1 MIKHVGRIGDR
12 KVAVVFREVP
22 GEDHMALVLYTET
35 LPAAWHD
42 AVMKVIEDLPAQNAE
57 SLSDVLFRSLL
68 PDGRVMLEVF
78 HQEGMIK
85 KVQTSQVLMTPSAGH
100 AGVRLD
106 ELNKIINELKVGGEA
121 ADKLAELDAQSGL
134 ANNPPMRDSTGRKV
148 QQKAAPIQAPV
159 STGLDDTALAADFI
173 NQANRM
179 EAEAKGLLAESARLR
194 KEAATLS
201 GDTSETASTAP
212 KRGRPRKE
220 AVVADAS
227 N

>member
-42 AVMKVIEDLPAQNAE
+42 AVMRVIEDLPAQTAE

-121 ADKLAELDAQSGL
+121 AEKLAELDASSGL
-134 ANNPPMRDSTGRKV
+134 ANVPPRRDATGRKV
-148 QQKAAPIQAPV
+148 DQPAPAVQATTN
-159 STGLDDTALAADFI
+159 TGLDDSSLAA
-173 NQANRM
+173 N
-179 EAEAKGLLAESARLR
+179 LRLS
-194 KEAATLS
+194 LIHI
-201 GDTSETASTAP
+201 
-212 KRGRPRKE
+212 
-220 AVVADAS
+220 
-227 N
+227 

>member
-42 AVMKVIEDLPAQNAE
+42 AVMRVIEDLPAQTAE

-68 PDGRVMLEVF
+68 PDGRNMLEVF

-85 KVQTSQVLMTPSAGH
+85 KVQTSQVLMMPSAGH

-106 ELNKIINELKVGGEA
+106 ELNKIINELNVGSEA
-121 ADKLAELDAQSGL
+121 SQKMAELDASSGL
-134 ANNPPMRDSTGRKV
+134 ANSPPLRDSTGRKV
-148 QQKAAPIQAPV
+148 EKQSAPIQAPV
-159 STGLDDTALAADFI
+159 TTGLDDSALAADFA

-194 KEAATLS
+194 KEAAKLAGS
-201 GDTSETASTAP
+201 TSETASTAP

-220 AVVADAS
+220 AAVADAT

>member
-22 GEDHMALVLYTET
+22 GEEHMALVLYTET

-42 AVMKVIEDLPAQNAE
+42 AVMRVIEDQPAQTAE

-68 PDGRVMLEVF
+68 SDGRPMLEVF

-85 KVQTSQVLMTPSAGH
+85 KVQTSQVLMMPSAGH

-121 ADKLAELDAQSGL
+121 ATKLAELDSQSGL
-134 ANNPPMRDSTGRKV
+134 ANKPPMRDATGRKV
-148 QQKAAPIQAPV
+148 EPTTAPIQAPV
-159 STGLDDTALAADFI
+159 NTGLDDTALAADFI

-179 EAEAKGLLAESARLR
+179 ETEAKGLLAESARLR
-194 KEAATLS
+194 KEASALS
-201 GDTSETASTAP
+201 GVASETASTAP

-220 AVVADAS
+220 AAVADAT

>member
-22 GEDHMALVLYTET
+22 GEEHMALVLYTET

-42 AVMKVIEDLPAQNAE
+42 AVMKVIEDLPAQTAQ

-68 PDGRVMLEVF
+68 SDGRPMLEVF
-78 HQEGMIK
+78 HKEGMIK
-85 KVQTSQVLMTPSAGH
+85 KVQTSQVLMTPLSGH

-106 ELNKIINELKVGGEA
+106 ELNKIINELNVGSEA
-121 ADKLAELDAQSGL
+121 SQKMAELDASSGL
-134 ANNPPMRDSTGRKV
+134 ANSPPLRDSTGRKV
-148 QQKAAPIQAPV
+148 EKQSAPIQPPAT
-159 STGLDDTALAADFI
+159 TGLDDTALATDFI
-173 NQANRM
+173 NQASRM
-179 EAEAKGLLAESARLR
+179 ETEAKGLLAESARLR

-201 GDTSETASTAP
+201 GEALDPTLPAS

-220 AVVADAS
+220 AVVADAT

>member
-148 QQKAAPIQAPV
+148 QQTAAPIQAPV

-194 KEAATLS
+194 KEASTLS
-201 GDTSETASTAP
+201 GATSETASTAP

>member
-42 AVMKVIEDLPAQNAE
+42 AVMRVIEDLPAQTAE

-68 PDGRVMLEVF
+68 PDGRNMLEVF

-85 KVQTSQVLMTPSAGH
+85 KVQTSQVLMMPSAGH

-106 ELNKIINELKVGGEA
+106 ELNKIINELKVGGDA
-121 ADKLAELDAQSGL
+121 ANKLAELDASSGL
-134 ANNPPMRDSTGRKV
+134 ANVPPMRDATGRKV
-148 QQKAAPIQAPV
+148 GQTAAPIQAPV
-159 STGLDDTALAADFI
+159 TTGLDDSALAADFA

-194 KEAATLS
+194 KEAAKLAGS
-201 GDTSETASTAP
+201 TSETASTAP

-220 AVVADAS
+220 AAVADAT